1 MIAIPAW
8 ALLMLLFVAWILWM
22 YACTTEVALSEAR
35 KGIPEGER
43 KGVSIFPVLPI
54 FPLVF
59 WGIALFIDQFARPW
73 GTNLVAGFHL
83 ALSLGWL
90 VSTIRDGRELT
101 KIDGATQ
108 HAVEIGCSSRHNLG
122 CYVPKGS

>member
-1 MIAIPAW
+1 
-8 ALLMLLFVAWILWM
+8 MLLFVAWILWM

-90 VSTIRDGRELT
+90 VSKKANAL
-101 KIDGATQ
+101 
-108 HAVEIGCSSRHNLG
+108 
-122 CYVPKGS
+122 KGSLTLDELYKLIDMVNKNKPITIKTEPIK